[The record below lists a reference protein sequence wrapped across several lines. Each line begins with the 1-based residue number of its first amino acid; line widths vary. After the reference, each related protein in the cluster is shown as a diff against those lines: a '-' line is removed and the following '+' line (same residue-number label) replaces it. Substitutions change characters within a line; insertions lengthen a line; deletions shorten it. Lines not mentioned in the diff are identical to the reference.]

1 MPEGYGRL
9 AALRVLRLD
18 WTRLSGPLPAG
29 LFERARGLA
38 ELSLAS
44 NAFSGPLPVAALA
57 RLSRLTDLRVSFNRF
72 GGRDPTRELALS
84 LPRCRTLHT
93 QANAWDPEDGG
104 GGGGDAADD
113 LAEIEADGVDMWG
126 NVNT

>member
-18 WTRLSGPLPAG
+18 WNRLSGPLPAG

-84 LPRCRTLHT
+84 LQRCMSAATAACADPPGRAGQLLRLHFCC
-93 QANAWDPEDGG
+93 
-104 GGGGDAADD
+104 
-113 LAEIEADGVDMWG
+113 
-126 NVNT
+126 